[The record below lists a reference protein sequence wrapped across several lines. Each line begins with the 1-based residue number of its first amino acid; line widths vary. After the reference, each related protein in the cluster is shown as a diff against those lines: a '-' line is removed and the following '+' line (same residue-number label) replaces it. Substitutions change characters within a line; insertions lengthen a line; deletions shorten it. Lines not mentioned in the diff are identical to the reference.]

1 MYYSDDLIEE
11 IRSRN
16 DIVDVI
22 SSYVKLK
29 KQGATYFGLCP
40 FHNEKSPSFSVTPG
54 KQMYYCFGCG
64 EGGNVYSFIMKY
76 ENYSFVE
83 DVKMLAD
90 RAGITLPEA
99 EYSEE
104 ERKRADLRANLL
116 EINKKAAMYFHH
128 QLKSEKGKIGLKYFN
143 ERGLDNETIVRFG
156 LGYSTKTSND
166 LYQYMKT
173 FGYSDDILKESG
185 LFSFSEKGTY
195 DKFWNRVMFPILDI
209 NSRVIGFGG
218 RVMGEGEPKYLNS
231 PETKIFE
238 KSRNL
243 YGMNFARISRKP
255 YLLICEG
262 YMDVIA
268 LHRAGFT
275 NAVAALGTA
284 FTDQHAMLIK
294 RYVKEVVL
302 TFDSDGAGRKAAL
315 RAIPILKRAGIA
327 MKVLDMT
334 PYKDPDEFI
343 KNLGADEYQKRI
355 DNAMNSF
362 IFEIKMMREQYDLDD
377 PHAKAEFYNNV
388 ANKLLEFPDELERN
402 VYIEAVS
409 KEFMIPFES
418 LDKMV
423 KKLALSYSGEG
434 YTDRY
439 NENEVN
445 EEIERDLKKSKKHLE
460 DGVKQAQKILLTWL
474 IEDENI
480 YGKIKDIISEK
491 DFVEPLY
498 YMVAKMLFEQL
509 ESGAINPAKIL
520 NQFTEEDEHRE
531 AAELF
536 NTSLREEMSSQE
548 KEKAL
553 NDTVYKVKKNSLDYA
568 SRNAKEVSELQEIIN
583 EQKKLQK
590 IRIIL

>member
-83 DVKMLAD
+83 AVKMLAD

-302 TFDSDGAGRKAAL
+302 TFDSDGAGRKATL

>member
-83 DVKMLAD
+83 AVKMLAD

-128 QLKSEKGKIGLKYFN
+128 QLKSEKGQIGLKYFN